1 MGGGNTVRI
10 YVDTNVL
17 INYCTGQKQDIDAL
31 NYIFSKREK
40 EVLFTSSLAV
50 VQTISKL
57 QSKGKNNRKSFSRV
71 ETVEKLE
78 KILPKFTVL
87 NLAYSDVKDGLQ
99 SLNNDIEDSVHYF
112 ISQKMR
118 CDAILTNNIG
128 DFEFFKINTLR
139 PLVGYLKR
147 SIQ

>member
-1 MGGGNTVRI
+1 MGGNNIIRI

-17 INYCTGQKQDIDAL
+17 INYCTGQQQDVDAL

-57 QSKGKNNRKSFSRV
+57 QSKGKNQRKAFSR
-71 ETVEKLE
+71 EKTIEMLD
-78 KILPKFTVL
+78 KILSKFTIL
-87 NLAYSDVKDGLQ
+87 NLAYSDVKNSFQ
-99 SLNNDIEDSVHYF
+99 SLNNDIEDSVHYY

-118 CDAILTNNIG
+118 CDAILTNNIS
-128 DFEFFKINTLR
+128 DFEFFKINTLK

-147 SIQ
+147 NIK